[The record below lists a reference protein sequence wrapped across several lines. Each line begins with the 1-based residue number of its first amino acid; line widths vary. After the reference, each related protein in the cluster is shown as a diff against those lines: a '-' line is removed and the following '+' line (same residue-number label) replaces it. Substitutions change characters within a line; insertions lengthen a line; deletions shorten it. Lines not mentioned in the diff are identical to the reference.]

1 MMLDAKLLRENPVSV
16 ENMLKRRGI
25 DFPLDELIA
34 LDKKRRQLIVEL
46 QDFRHRKNMLAH
58 TIAQKRAQTEK
69 TDSINTELND
79 MKEVSNK
86 IIELEKEQESVQ
98 SKFLNLMMSI
108 PNLLHESVPSGSSER
123 ENVVVKEYEHK
134 TVKTSLSPKDHID
147 IATSLDLL
155 DLERAAKISGARFYF
170 LKNELVKMNQALL
183 NFGLDYLSNSGYTLT
198 QPPYM
203 IRREAM
209 EGAIILGD
217 FEQVIYKVDG
227 EDLYMIGT
235 SEHAVVSM
243 HMDEILEGKKLPS
256 RYASVSPCFRK
267 EAGAHGRD
275 MKGIFRVH
283 QFEKVEQ
290 VVFCRPEDSWKEH
303 ERMLDLT
310 EKFYEK
316 LGIPYR
322 TVLLC
327 SADLGKVSAKTYDIE
342 GWFPGQG
349 SYRELVSCSNCLD
362 YQARRLRIRF
372 RDNTNE
378 ETKLVHTLNS
388 TLVATERTMVSII
401 ENYQTDNGTIEVPEI
416 LQKYMG
422 DIKEMKVS
430 NSPKIPTAERNQY
443 RQK

>member
-1 MMLDAKLLRENPVSV
+1 MLS
-16 ENMLKRRGI
+16 
-25 DFPLDELIA
+25 
-34 LDKKRRQLIVEL
+34 
-46 QDFRHRKNMLAH
+46 H

-98 SKFLNLMMSI
+98 SKFLNLMLSI

-123 ENVVVKEYEHK
+123 ENVVVKEYGHK

-147 IATSLDLL
+147 IATSLDLI

-183 NFGLDYLSNSGYTLT
+183 NFGLDYLSYSGYTLT

-227 EDLYMIGT
+227 EELYMIGT

-290 VVFCRPEDSWKEH
+290 VVFCRPEESWKEH

-422 DIKEMKVS
+422 DTKEMKVS
-430 NSPKIPTAERNQY
+430 NSSKIPTAERNQI
-443 RQK
+443 